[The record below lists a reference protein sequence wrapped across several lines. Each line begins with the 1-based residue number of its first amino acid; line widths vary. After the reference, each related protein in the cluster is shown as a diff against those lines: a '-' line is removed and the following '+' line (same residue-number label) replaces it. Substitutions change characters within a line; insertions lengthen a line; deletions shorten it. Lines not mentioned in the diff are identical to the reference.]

1 VKPTS
6 KQGIG
11 DLLSNFFSFIRD
23 DIWRIRLADLPFGK
37 SFLIKQLRIIILAV
51 RGYDEDKCFV
61 RASSLT
67 FYTLL
72 SIVPVAAL
80 FFGIAKGFGFE
91 RLLERRLYENFP
103 GQEEILAQVINFA
116 NSLLQETRGGVI
128 AGIGIAVLFWSVLK
142 VLNHI
147 ERSFNDIWQI
157 KKGRSWGRKFSDYF
171 SIMLIS
177 PVFIIMS
184 GSLTIFITTQVEQIT
199 RQVALV
205 GMFDPLI
212 SFMLNF
218 LPYILIW
225 ALFTFLYIIMPN
237 TKVNFKAGLVGG
249 IVAGTFY
256 QIAQWAYISFQIGT
270 TRYNAV
276 YGSFAALPLFLMWIQ
291 ISWWIVLFGAE
302 LSFANQN
309 VHTYEYEP
317 DSLKV
322 SPGFKKLLTLQIAH
336 LLVKRFE
343 NGDTPPSDSQISTQ
357 LQMPVRLVHNI
368 LFDLVQ
374 AGLISEIK
382 TKVDKKLA
390 YQPARDI
397 NKLTLQYVLSALEQ
411 SGTDTIPVVRTDD
424 YQALSDA
431 LKNFSEAM
439 EKSPANKLLK
449 NI

>member
-374 AGLISEIK
+374 AGLISKIK